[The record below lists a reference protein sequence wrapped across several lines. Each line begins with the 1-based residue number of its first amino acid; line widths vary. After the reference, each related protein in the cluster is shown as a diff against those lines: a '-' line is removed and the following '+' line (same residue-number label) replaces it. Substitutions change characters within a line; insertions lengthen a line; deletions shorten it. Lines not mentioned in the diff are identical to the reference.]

1 MGPMT
6 SVEAIG
12 LGVLQGF
19 TEFLPISSSG
29 HLALAHYFLGETDE
43 SLSFDVMLHLG
54 TLAAVLFYFWADW
67 KQVARSAVRLVRY
80 RRVQTDFDRL
90 TLWLL
95 LATIPAALAGKLLEE
110 QAATTFR
117 SPWLVV
123 AALAILGVLLLI
135 AERVGKRRLPMER
148 LGLRGA
154 LTIGAAQALAI
165 IPGVSRSGVTMTVG
179 LFLGLTRESAARF
192 SFLLSAPIIAGA
204 GISQL
209 PRLAGE
215 QMEAGVLI
223 GGFIAAVVSGFAAIW
238 LLLRFIKTHSFA
250 IFAYYRL
257 ALAGVVALL
266 LVGGY

>member
-1 MGPMT
+1 MT
-6 SVEAIG
+6 VLEAVG
-12 LGVLQGF
+12 LGILQGL
-19 TEFLPISSSG
+19 TEFLPVSSSG
-29 HLALAHYFLGETDE
+29 HLALAHYFLGETEE

-67 KQVARSAVRLVRY
+67 KQVARSAVRLARH
-80 RRVQTDFDRL
+80 RRVQSDWDRL

-95 LATIPAALAGKLLEE
+95 LATIPAALAGKLLED
-110 QAATTFR
+110 QAVTTFR

-123 AALAILGVLLLI
+123 VALATLGVLLLI
-135 AERVGKRRLPMER
+135 AERVSERKLPMER

-165 IPGVSRSGVTMTVG
+165 IPGVSRSGVTMTAG
-179 LFLGLTRESAARF
+179 LFLGLTREAAARF

-215 QMEAGVLI
+215 QMEAGVLV
-223 GGFIAAVVSGFAAIW
+223 GGFVAAVVSGFAAIW

-250 IFAYYRL
+250 VFAYYRL
-257 ALAGVVALL
+257 ALAGVVAVLL
-266 LVGGY
+266 ALGF